1 MNVIRNNEKIGC
13 ALLKFQLA
21 RLHSRTDVDEAD
33 VISESLDRAYFFWC
47 WHVSTIRSI
56 ESV

>member
-47 WHVSTIRSI
+47 WHVSTI
-56 ESV
+56 